1 MSARID
7 FVELSKKILKNT
19 LDNTGLREA
28 ILTLESVKSK
38 LPEELSGEEADSKR
52 QRNLLVETA
61 QSLQDKAGGQLLKNI
76 DVLLANT
83 DSNRIESDQIEFV
96 RECLD
101 LVNMN
106 IPSLKIQAAELI
118 ARLESIVASQSL
130 VGEVERD
137 MPTPAPTPAP
147 TPGGRIISY

>member
-1 MSARID
+1 MFARID

-28 ILTLESVKSK
+28 ILTLESIKNK

-83 DSNRIESDQIEFV
+83 DSNRIEPDQIGLV

-106 IPSLKIQAAELI
+106 IPSLKIQAAEFI
-118 ARLESIVASQSL
+118 ARLEFIVVSQSL

-137 MPTPAPTPAP
+137 MPTPAPTP
-147 TPGGRIISY
+147 GGRIISY